1 MQIFTFSVHYINGDK
16 MIIRLGYVAIS
27 NVLDITTSSTITY
40 TNFIKN
46 NNYNKLYEII
56 NNNLDALE
64 QILKYNICNNI
75 HFYRLTSKLIPLST
89 HNNVNYDYISPFL
102 NKYKNISNLIN
113 NNNLRV
119 DVHPDQF
126 AVLNSIKKEVINNT
140 IKILKYH
147 YKILNVLNIKNK
159 IIILH
164 VGGNTFGKENS
175 IKRFINNF
183 NKLPNYLKKC
193 IAIEND
199 DKIFNIKDCLYISK
213 KLDIPIVFDY
223 HHYMCN
229 NDGELIEDYIID
241 IFKTWKNKTPKI
253 HFSSPKSNLLREF
266 RSHHD
271 YINADTFIDFIN
283 KIKFI
288 NINFDIMIEAKA
300 KDDALFRLV
309 RQLKYKT
316 NYKFIDDTSFI
327 IS

>member
-1 MQIFTFSVHYINGDK
+1 M
-16 MIIRLGYVAIS
+16 
-27 NVLDITTSSTITY
+27 
-40 TNFIKN
+40 
-46 NNYNKLYEII
+46 
-56 NNNLDALE
+56 LE
-64 QILKYNICNNI
+64 
-75 HFYRLTSKLIPLST
+75 HS
-89 HNNVNYDYISPFL
+89 
-102 NKYKNISNLIN
+102 
-113 NNNLRV
+113 
-119 DVHPDQF
+119 
-126 AVLNSIKKEVINNT
+126 
-140 IKILKYH
+140 
-147 YKILNVLNIKNK
+147 LNIKNK

-253 HFSSPKSNLLREF
+253 HFSSPKSNLKKEF

-271 YINADTFIDFIN
+271 YINPNTFINFID
-283 KIKFI
+283 KIKFK
-288 NINFDIMIEAKA
+288 NQSFDIMIEAKD
-300 KDDALFRLV
+300 KDEALFKLV
-309 RQLKYKT
+309 RQLKYQT
-316 NYKFIDDTSFI
+316 NYIFINETTFI
-327 IS
+327 I